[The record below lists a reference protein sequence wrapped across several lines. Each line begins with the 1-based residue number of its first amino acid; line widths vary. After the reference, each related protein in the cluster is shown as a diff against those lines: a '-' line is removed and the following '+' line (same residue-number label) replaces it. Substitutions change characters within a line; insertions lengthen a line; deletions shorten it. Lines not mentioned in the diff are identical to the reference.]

1 MSFYYINVKTI
12 RKCKKIKTF
21 HFQIWKNKLQIQL
34 MNFHDMNAETIGEYK
49 NVNIFSFSKS
59 EKCTS
64 PANEFLLHGIE

>member
-1 MSFYYINVKTI
+1 
-12 RKCKKIKTF
+12 
-21 HFQIWKNKLQIQL
+21 